1 MPTMFAQV
9 AHLVICESSGSAAD
23 FGALTEHVAERL
35 RVFPLTAAASPR
47 CPSRSLASPR
57 GSRRGPPRLH
67 CAERLPA
74 VIDNALR
81 SLVI

>member
-35 RVFPLTAAASPR
+35 RVFPAYRRRLAEMPFGVARQSSGV
-47 CPSRSLASPR
+47 PSRTATSP
-57 GSRRGPPRLH
+57 

-74 VIDNALR
+74 VIDNTLR